1 MIRFAARTLGAVSF
15 ALGVA
20 GISLAVS
27 GDDVAAVL
35 RSGHADAPVIA
46 TVGAVLSLIV
56 LQRRPRH
63 PIGWLLLA
71 NAVVQG
77 AAAVTDWY
85 ALHAT
90 DHPGT
95 LSGGDI
101 ALRLL
106 ELPLILAALTLV
118 LLLLLSPEG
127 HALSARWRPLMI
139 VAIADAAISLGASIV
154 GLGPVDRV
162 GQFLMATCALF
173 GAASLAVRF
182 RSSHG
187 VLRQQVKWIAFG
199 MVPTVLLVIAG
210 HVTPGIAG
218 GILAMV
224 SPMPGY
230 AGITIAIRRYR
241 LFEIDRIISR
251 SVAYLALTI
260 VLGLVFVLGAALFG
274 EIAGVVGGGSNLATA
289 GATLTVV
296 IFFQPLRRRLQDAAD
311 RRFQRRS
318 YDATRILQVYVDSL
332 RDHEPQ
338 PGALRA
344 TLAAAIGDTTA
355 QVAFWL
361 PEHGGY
367 VDEVG
372 DDVRLP
378 DTPDRV
384 VTRVERRGEELGA
397 IVHRPP
403 SADGGSDAVAATM
416 RASPLAFDHG
426 RLRAQVMR
434 HLAEARASRARIV
447 AAGDAERRR
456 LERDLHDGAQ
466 QRLVALRLEL
476 RMAQRSAG
484 RGADSVLARTVDHA
498 ERELQEAVDELR
510 RLAHGLVPAALTDAG
525 LVAALEELASRA
537 ALHVTVNDDT
547 GERAP
552 AEIEVAAYFVVS
564 EAIVNAVKHAS
575 ATHIAVD
582 IFHRDSVFVVRIS
595 DDGIGGAD
603 IEAGTGIRGLVDRV
617 EAHQGRLF
625 LASPAGC
632 GTTMTAEFPCAS

>member
-1 MIRFAARTLGAVSF
+1 MTRLAAWTLGAVSV

-20 GISLAVS
+20 GISLAVA

-46 TVGAVLSLIV
+46 TVGAGLSLIL

-77 AAAVTDWY
+77 AAAVMDWY
-85 ALHAT
+85 AVHAT

-101 ALRLL
+101 ASRLL

-127 HALSARWRPLMI
+127 HALSARWRPVMI
-139 VAIADAAISLGASIV
+139 VTIADAAISLAASIV
-154 GLGPVDRV
+154 GLGPVARV
-162 GQFLMATCALF
+162 GQLVMAACALL
-173 GAASLAVRF
+173 GAASLVMRF
-182 RSSHG
+182 RSSRG

-210 HVTPGIAG
+210 HVTPGIPG

-224 SPMPGY
+224 SPISAY
-230 AGITIAIRRYR
+230 VGITIAIRRYR
-241 LFEIDRIISR
+241 LFELDRIISR
-251 SVAYLALTI
+251 SVAYVTLSI
-260 VLGLVFVLGAALFG
+260 VLGLVFVLAAVLFG
-274 EIAGVVGGGSNLATA
+274 EIGGVVGGGSNLVTA

-296 IFFQPLRRRLQDAAD
+296 IFFQPLRRRLQTAAD

-318 YDATRILQVYVDSL
+318 YHATRILQVYVESL
-332 RDHEPQ
+332 RDREPQ

-344 TLAAAIGDTTA
+344 ALAAAIGDTTA

-367 VDEVG
+367 VDEAG
-372 DDVRLP
+372 DDVSLA
-378 DTPDRV
+378 DSSDRV
-384 VTRVERRGEELGA
+384 VTRIERRGEELGA
-397 IVHRPP
+397 IIHRPASP
-403 SADGGSDAVAATM
+403 EGGSDALAATV

-476 RMAQRSAG
+476 RMAQRGAG
-484 RGADSVLARTVDHA
+484 RGADPVLARTIDHA
-498 ERELQEAVDELR
+498 ERELQVAVDELR

-537 ALHVTVNDDT
+537 ALHVTVNADT
-547 GERAP
+547 SERAP
-552 AEIEVAAYFVVS
+552 SGIEVAAYFVVS
-564 EAIVNAVKHAS
+564 EAVVNAVKHAS
-575 ATHIAVD
+575 ATD
-582 IFHRDSVFVVRIS
+582 ITIDISHRDCLFIVRIA

-603 IEAGTGIRGLVDRV
+603 IDAGTGIRGLVDRV
-617 EAHQGRLF
+617 EAHQGRLS
-625 LASPAGC
+625 LESPVGR
-632 GTTMTAEFPCAS
+632 GTIMTAEFPCE